1 MVAHKVAK
9 VVTQTNYGV
18 DEETRVKQPL
28 DCFHSTKTHFTVK
41 STAKHLGRVGE
52 PVSRDFLPFVDVL
65 GCLEHI
71 EHALEVFSKADNF
84 LDAKGMRLLVL
95 IRH

>member
-9 VVTQTNYGV
+9 VVSYTNYGV

-28 DCFHSTKTHFTVK
+28 DCFHAAKTHFTVE
-41 STAKHLGRVGE
+41 STAKHFGRVGK

-65 GCLEHI
+65 SCLEHI
-71 EHALEVFSKADNF
+71 EHALEVYSKAGNF
-84 LDAKGMRLLVL
+84 LVAKGMR
-95 IRH
+95 

>member
-1 MVAHKVAK
+1 MVANKVAK
-9 VVTQTNYGV
+9 VVSYTNYGV

-28 DCFHSTKTHFTVK
+28 DCFHAAKTHFTVE
-41 STAKHLGRVGE
+41 STAKHLGRVGK

-71 EHALEVFSKADNF
+71 EHALEVFSKAGNF
-84 LDAKGMRLLVL
+84 LVAKRMR
-95 IRH
+95 

>member
-1 MVAHKVAK
+1 MVANKVAK
-9 VVTQTNYGV
+9 VVSYTNYGV

-28 DCFHSTKTHFTVK
+28 DCFHAAKTHFTVE
-41 STAKHLGRVGE
+41 STAKHLGRVSK

-71 EHALEVFSKADNF
+71 EHALEVFSKAGNF
-84 LDAKGMRLLVL
+84 LVAKRMR
-95 IRH
+95 